1 MSSTTDR
8 GVLFA
13 RATKL
18 KMLEPAPPTEPHL
31 TAGLG
36 AGLLARANST
46 PRSKPEYFTP
56 GSRYTGVFKSEK

>member
-1 MSSTTDR
+1 
-8 GVLFA
+8 
-13 RATKL
+13 
-18 KMLEPAPPTEPHL
+18 MLEPAPPTEPHL

-56 GSRYTGVFKSEK
+56 GLRYTGVFKSEK